1 MHSHRD
7 PSTGSAI
14 FVTPISETAA
24 VRAMEAGAA
33 VRTTTGACRRARI
46 MLSQSQ
52 LPPRRPINDDAAS
65 TAERCGEPLVRDT
78 AAPPRRAREL
88 SRSQSPPRR
97 PINDDAAS
105 TAERYGEPLVRDT
118 AAPSRR
124 ARVLS
129 RSQSPPRRPINDD
142 AASTAERCGEPLVRD
157 TAAPPRRARVL
168 SRSQSPPRRPI
179 NDDAA
184 STAERCGE
192 PLVRDTAASSRRARV
207 LSRSQS
213 PPRRPINDDAASTAE
228 RCGEPLVRDTAAPS
242 RRARV
247 IGEEPQDFVHR
258 SKFDDPADRLLDGAS
273 SLPTSTIAA
282 IGDDKDED
290 GEERSGG
297 RTGVHQTSCGATD
310 IGSSVALEGAH
321 DENAT
326 IRFTKDAEAAL
337 LRHIMAAAPSR
348 RPPPQTRR
356 RPPAAVVTPIASAI
370 IRPSQSA
377 IVAAAT
383 TEPSSSPPMED
394 SERCLLWRNPGD
406 NLLWRDPVDN
416 VKGRRPSLSCALK
429 NEKELRV
436 AAVRSPAS
444 HNWRHAFNMVVN
456 LGRKKYYDGASE
468 VLAAMG
474 PPEVTSKQE
483 PAPPPTTDASVQTAL
498 AVRDSQ
504 RPALPEKATTA
515 VPSQLSQSARLSEL
529 PLVDFVSHHS
539 SSHDASVL
547 ITDKGTLVQ
556 PQPWMAF
563 PTPLRPQLLPRRSS
577 LSIDSDF
584 RNQQRCLPLHN
595 SPPSSPESRFRIIDT
610 APFMQPPPPRSS
622 GSARESPR
630 ERRRVHFEFVS
641 TLEDRRSTQ
650 ELLVST
656 AKPALLEEDDV
667 SFQSWVRVSPRSSA
681 DQQRALPLFD
691 RSYATTTTLT
701 SPTPVQRVPALPTRP
716 VTIGTPNAAAGEGG
730 RHGRQRHSRKSANAT
745 W

>member
-1 MHSHRD
+1 MQDDMAATVPPACFS
-7 PSTGSAI
+7 
-14 FVTPISETAA
+14 TPISSQWSTWKQAL
-24 VRAMEAGAA
+24 RAMEEE
-33 VRTTTGACRRARI
+33 
-46 MLSQSQ
+46 
-52 LPPRRPINDDAAS
+52 DD
-65 TAERCGEPLVRDT
+65 
-78 AAPPRRAREL
+78 
-88 SRSQSPPRR
+88 
-97 PINDDAAS
+97 
-105 TAERYGEPLVRDT
+105 
-118 AAPSRR
+118 
-124 ARVLS
+124 
-129 RSQSPPRRPINDD
+129 
-142 AASTAERCGEPLVRD
+142 
-157 TAAPPRRARVL
+157 
-168 SRSQSPPRRPI
+168 
-179 NDDAA
+179 
-184 STAERCGE
+184 
-192 PLVRDTAASSRRARV
+192 
-207 LSRSQS
+207 
-213 PPRRPINDDAASTAE
+213 
-228 RCGEPLVRDTAAPS
+228 
-242 RRARV
+242 
-247 IGEEPQDFVHR
+247 
-258 SKFDDPADRLLDGAS
+258 
-273 SLPTSTIAA
+273 
-282 IGDDKDED
+282 DED

-297 RTGVHQTSCGATD
+297 RASVHQTSCGATD
-310 IGSSVALEGAH
+310 VGSSVALESDD
-321 DENAT
+321 DEDA
-326 IRFTKDAEAAL
+326 IIHFIKDAEAAL
-337 LRHIMAAAPSR
+337 LRDILAAALSR

-356 RPPAAVVTPIASAI
+356 TPPAAVETPNASA
-370 IRPSQSA
+370 
-377 IVAAAT
+377 
-383 TEPSSSPPMED
+383 
-394 SERCLLWRNPGD
+394 
-406 NLLWRDPVDN
+406 
-416 VKGRRPSLSCALK
+416 
-429 NEKELRV
+429 
-436 AAVRSPAS
+436 
-444 HNWRHAFNMVVN
+444 VVSN
-456 LGRKKYYDGASE
+456 CSRKKYYNTALEIFAAKGPQE
-468 VLAAMG
+468 VM
-474 PPEVTSKQE
+474 SKQE
-483 PAPPPTTDASVQTAL
+483 PAPPPAADASVQTAL
-498 AVRDSQ
+498 AVCDSQ
-504 RPALPEKATTA
+504 RPALPEKAITA

>member
-1 MHSHRD
+1 
-7 PSTGSAI
+7 
-14 FVTPISETAA
+14 
-24 VRAMEAGAA
+24 
-33 VRTTTGACRRARI
+33 
-46 MLSQSQ
+46 
-52 LPPRRPINDDAAS
+52 
-65 TAERCGEPLVRDT
+65 
-78 AAPPRRAREL
+78 
-88 SRSQSPPRR
+88 
-97 PINDDAAS
+97 
-105 TAERYGEPLVRDT
+105 
-118 AAPSRR
+118 
-124 ARVLS
+124 
-129 RSQSPPRRPINDD
+129 
-142 AASTAERCGEPLVRD
+142 
-157 TAAPPRRARVL
+157 
-168 SRSQSPPRRPI
+168 
-179 NDDAA
+179 
-184 STAERCGE
+184 
-192 PLVRDTAASSRRARV
+192 
-207 LSRSQS
+207 
-213 PPRRPINDDAASTAE
+213 
-228 RCGEPLVRDTAAPS
+228 
-242 RRARV
+242 
-247 IGEEPQDFVHR
+247 
-258 SKFDDPADRLLDGAS
+258 
-273 SLPTSTIAA
+273 
-282 IGDDKDED
+282 
-290 GEERSGG
+290 
-297 RTGVHQTSCGATD
+297 
-310 IGSSVALEGAH
+310 
-321 DENAT
+321 
-326 IRFTKDAEAAL
+326 

-377 IVAAAT
+377 NVAAAT

-394 SERCLLWRNPGD
+394 SERCLLWRNPD
-406 NLLWRDPVDN
+406 DDLLWRDPVDN
-416 VKGRRPSLSCALK
+416 VRGRRPSLSCALK
-429 NEKELRV
+429 NETELRV

-456 LGRKKYYDGASE
+456 LNRKKYYDGASE

-474 PPEVTSKQE
+474 PPEVTSEQE
-483 PAPPPTTDASVQTAL
+483 PARPPTTDASVQTAL

-529 PLVDFVSHHS
+529 PLADFVSHHS

-547 ITDKGTLVQ
+547 ITDKETLVQ
-556 PQPWMAF
+556 PQPWVAF

-577 LSIDSDF
+577 FSIDSDF
-584 RNQQRCLPLHN
+584 INQQRRQRRLSLQS

-630 ERRRVHFEFVS
+630 ERRRVNFAFVS

-691 RSYATTTTLT
+691 RSYATTTALT

-716 VTIGTPNAAAGEGG
+716 GTIGTPTAAAGEGG